1 MLSDEMDI
9 FSVDLNIINL
19 DDANFCEDDAKTIF
33 HASVV
38 ARHNKLKQIQNIQKI
53 NQQRVNTCSMVSNN
67 MIGLVHG
74 RGWEK
79 IIV

>member
-19 DDANFCEDDAKTIF
+19 DDANFCEDDPKTIF

-53 NQQRVNTCSMVSNN
+53 ITKELIPVAWYPT
-67 MIGLVHG
+67 I
-74 RGWEK
+74 W
-79 IIV
+79 